1 MTPTKLQRWLDLIA
15 FLVARRLPVT
25 IEQLMEG
32 IPSYATKWNTE
43 DEADRAA
50 ARRMFERDKDELR
63 KAGIPIRSITFST
76 NFGLEETIGYR
87 IDRKDFYLP
96 YLSVLRGEVSGEE
109 ADEPGTKREP
119 LEGRGGTKPAR
130 RERSARRE
138 ASPEKLLSRAGAL
151 DLTRREADL
160 ALESLRR
167 VSQIPAFPLRA
178 EARSAFRKLAFD
190 LDPDAFAEDTPVLFA
205 DPPGAA
211 EVLSVLKDVSGALL
225 DRKRLAFTYH
235 GIHRGET
242 TQREVKPYGLLFQG
256 GHWYLVGHDALRND
270 VRVFRVARIEDVK
283 PNPRTPNTP
292 DFEVPAE
299 FRLDDWTGREAWE
312 LGEPEE
318 SPVRAEVRF
327 RFPQSL
333 WAERNGYGE
342 RVEEGDDGSVVRAF
356 EVRQADPFVRWVL
369 SQDGEAE
376 IVSPPELA
384 ERLRETMQRVLDAHG
399 GEIG

>member
-96 YLSVLRGEVSGEE
+96 YLSVLRGEAGGGEDEGERNVRRAASFE
-109 ADEPGTKREP
+109 A
-119 LEGRGGTKPAR
+119 
-130 RERSARRE
+130 
-138 ASPEKLLSRAGAL
+138 LLSQAGAL
-151 DLTRREADL
+151 DLNRREADL

-167 VSQIPAFPLRA
+167 VAQVPAFPLRT

-318 SPVRAEVRF
+318 SPVRADVRF

-342 RVEEGDDGSVVRAF
+342 RVAEGEDGSVVRAF

-376 IVSPPELA
+376 IVSPPELV
-384 ERLRETMQRVLDAHG
+384 ERLRETKQRVVDAHG